1 MPNIVVTNP
10 IFPEVETRLRHLGEV
25 IVNEGNAPWSRAEL
39 LDRLHDADAMLAF
52 MNDTVDQDL
61 LGRCRNLKIVACALK
76 GYDNFDVEACTRAGI
91 WLTVVPDLLTEPTAE
106 LAIALTLGLCRNLLA
121 GDDRIR
127 AGGFDGWRAEL
138 YGSGL
143 QNAIVGIAGLGTVG
157 LAIAER
163 LRGFGARLLGFDERL
178 ISQAALASYGIT
190 PVAWDK
196 LIGDSEIVI
205 LALPLNART
214 FHLVGADA
222 LRRMQRGTR
231 LVNIGRGSV
240 VDEAA
245 VAQSLEEHHIGGYA
259 ADVFEM
265 EDWALEN
272 RPRRIPQKLLALRDR
287 TLFTPHLGSAVRS
300 ARLAIEQAAADAIIA
315 VLSGRQPVNAVNAGD
330 PRRDPSTDPKSAI
343 DAPTRSSTPDPSSRR
358 ARPDQISD

>member
-1 MPNIVVTNP
+1 MPKIVVTHA
-10 IFPEVETRLRHLGEV
+10 IFPEVETRLRDLGQVV
-25 IVNEGNAPWSRAEL
+25 INGRGTPWSRDEL

-52 MNDTVDQDL
+52 MTDTVDQEL
-61 LGRCRNLKIVACALK
+61 LDRCPNLKIVACALK
-76 GYDNFDVEACTRAGI
+76 GFDNFDVEACTRAGV
-91 WLTVVPDLLTEPTAE
+91 WLTVVPDLLTVPTAE
-106 LAIALTLGLCRNLLA
+106 LAVALTLGLCRNLLA
-121 GDDRIR
+121 GDDRVR

-143 QNAIVGIAGLGTVG
+143 QNAIVGIAGLGRVG

-163 LRGFGARLLGFDERL
+163 LKGFGARLLGFDERP
-178 ISQAALASYGIT
+178 ISQAVLAGRGISQ
-190 PVAWDK
+190 VAWDK
-196 LIGDSEIVI
+196 LIGESEIVI

-214 FHLVGADA
+214 FHLVGADT
-222 LRRMQRGTR
+222 LRRMPRGAR

-245 VAQSLEEHHIGGYA
+245 VAQSLEENHIGGYA

-265 EDWALEN
+265 EDWALES
-272 RPRRIPQKLLALRDR
+272 RPRRISQRLLALRER

-315 VLSGRQPVNAVNAGD
+315 VLGGRQPSNAVNC
-330 PRRDPSTDPKSAI
+330 RN
-343 DAPTRSSTPDPSSRR
+343 
-358 ARPDQISD
+358 